1 MVTGLYLL
9 ISLAALACLVWSVR
23 ILRAGWDFAVF
34 LIALPL
40 SLLWYDSFLIATGRF
55 IGEGEV
61 LLALSWPRYIA
72 HAVFLPAW
80 IAAAGLIAR
89 RADLSWA
96 QPVFVT
102 AIFFLLALG
111 GFGLGVLELLSM
123 ELYPVCLNGTL
134 RYVTYVSEGQAC
146 EAATAGL
153 GHAPQGP
160 PIVPVVATILFLII
174 GIMLWISQK
183 WPWLALGS
191 IVMFAMA
198 GMPQSIAGPLLA
210 NMAEPLIAA
219 AALLTARRF
228 QLTSDNN
235 QPEGS

>member
-1 MVTGLYLL
+1 MVSGLYIL
-9 ISLAALACLVWSVR
+9 ISLAALACLVWAVR
-23 ILRAGWDFAVF
+23 ILRRRLDVAVL

-40 SLLWYDSFLIATGRF
+40 SLLWYDSFLIATGSF
-55 IGEGEV
+55 LGEGDL

-72 HAVFLPAW
+72 HGLLLPAW
-80 IAAAGLIAR
+80 IAAAGLLASR
-89 RADLSWA
+89 GGLGWA
-96 QPVFVT
+96 QAFAVRAV
-102 AIFFLLALG
+102 FFLLALG
-111 GFGLGVLELLSM
+111 GVGLGAAELMSM
-123 ELYPVCLNGTL
+123 ELFPACLNGTL
-134 RYVTYVSEGQAC
+134 RYVTYVSEAQAC
-146 EAATAGL
+146 EPAMAGL

-174 GIMLWISQK
+174 GIFLWVGQK

-219 AALLTARRF
+219 AALMTARRF
-228 QLTSDNN
+228 PAS
-235 QPEGS
+235 PE